1 MTVTFESVEK
11 SAIAIEILDGFLVQG
26 KTLRAAYAR
35 PNTADFTETK
45 IVVIGM
51 PNSVEY
57 VERTIAT
64 KTTTTTNA

>member
-1 MTVTFESVEK
+1 MTVTFESVEE
-11 SAIAIEILDGFLVQG
+11 SAIAIEKLDGFFVQG

-35 PNTADFTETK
+35 PKTADFTETK

-64 KTTTTTNA
+64 TTTTMTNA